1 MRVLLFADVHGNRAA
16 LEAIREPHDVCLFV
30 GDLVD
35 YGPEPGACIDWAKK
49 HVHHAVRG
57 NHDHGVA
64 QNVDVQGVGGFRFL
78 TACTRPSTVAALDS
92 SQRRYLA
99 DLPTSRLLTI
109 GGKRFLLV
117 HATPRDP
124 MDEYASG
131 DQAFWAPRL
140 AGLDVDYV
148 CVGHTHQPYTIEV
161 NGITVI
167 NPGSVGLSRD
177 GDPRAGYAIIDDGTI
192 EMKRVEYA
200 VADTV
205 RLIQN
210 SDIDS
215 TAKQMLADIYR
226 GGQFLA
232 RWVKNG
238 QAGIKGLNGAMA
250 NGEHINRVL
259 PLPTEESGP
268 SSRDTGEHVEA
279 VA

>member
-1 MRVLLFADVHGNRAA
+1 
-16 LEAIREPHDVCLFV
+16 
-30 GDLVD
+30 
-35 YGPEPGACIDWAKK
+35 
-49 HVHHAVRG
+49 
-57 NHDHGVA
+57 
-64 QNVDVQGVGGFRFL
+64 
-78 TACTRPSTVAALDS
+78 
-92 SQRRYLA
+92 
-99 DLPTSRLLTI
+99 
-109 GGKRFLLV
+109 
-117 HATPRDP
+117 
-124 MDEYASG
+124 
-131 DQAFWAPRL
+131 
-140 AGLDVDYV
+140 
-148 CVGHTHQPYTIEV
+148 
-161 NGITVI
+161 VI

-250 NGEHINRVL
+250 NGAHINRVL